1 MRFLQPNPLLRFLL
15 FAWIACAGCV
25 LFADNLFIPEPA
37 LQRAIARSLGVS
49 EKNLSQSLVENQ
61 LIRLQANDLGLRDLT
76 GLEHAK
82 NLESLVLRDN
92 LIKDLSPIQGL
103 SKLKNLDLSG
113 NRLTS
118 LLSLAP
124 LPGSSLRI
132 LNLSRNRLLGLSGVG
147 GFGAL
152 VQLDVSSNALI
163 DLEGVSNLKGLVN
176 LYAQE
181 NQLGREESYTD
192 QNRNKQFDEGE
203 PFTDDSGNGKRDTD
217 PLVEVQNLPN
227 LASLHLYGNRIS
239 SIDSLSNLPSLH
251 TLLLSGNLVDSVRP
265 LSRFSSLKILALGNN
280 RIHTLDGIADLQT
293 LERLNLSENQLCDL
307 RMLRGLKGLTALDLN
322 SNMLTDLSDLS
333 GLSQLESLGLSRN
346 LLRDPS
352 PVTKLPNLRR
362 LTISFNQIP
371 IDQPP
376 IKDLFREAE
385 ARGIYLNARNQTEYR
400 LAQSSLVRSLIGH
413 PKSNDILADYLR
425 NQGYARLIDLL
436 LNNNINQDDLDIAC
450 NAWEKALTFERA
462 LEGIPFPGN

>member
-1 MRFLQPNPLLRFLL
+1 
-15 FAWIACAGCV
+15 
-25 LFADNLFIPEPA
+25 
-37 LQRAIARSLGVS
+37 
-49 EKNLSQSLVENQ
+49 
-61 LIRLQANDLGLRDLT
+61 
-76 GLEHAK
+76 
-82 NLESLVLRDN
+82 
-92 LIKDLSPIQGL
+92 
-103 SKLKNLDLSG
+103 
-113 NRLTS
+113 
-118 LLSLAP
+118 
-124 LPGSSLRI
+124 
-132 LNLSRNRLLGLSGVG
+132 
-147 GFGAL
+147 
-152 VQLDVSSNALI
+152 
-163 DLEGVSNLKGLVN
+163 
-176 LYAQE
+176 
-181 NQLGREESYTD
+181 
-192 QNRNKQFDEGE
+192 
-203 PFTDDSGNGKRDTD
+203 
-217 PLVEVQNLPN
+217 
-227 LASLHLYGNRIS
+227 
-239 SIDSLSNLPSLH
+239 
-251 TLLLSGNLVDSVRP
+251 
-265 LSRFSSLKILALGNN
+265 
-280 RIHTLDGIADLQT
+280 
-293 LERLNLSENQLCDL
+293 
-307 RMLRGLKGLTALDLN
+307 
-322 SNMLTDLSDLS
+322 MLTDLSDLS

>member
-1 MRFLQPNPLLRFLL
+1 MRFFQSNPLLRSFF
-15 FAWIACAGCV
+15 FAWIVCTGCV
-25 LFADNLFIPEPA
+25 LWADNLFIPEPG

-49 EKNLSQSLVENQ
+49 EKNLSQSLIENQ

-103 SKLKNLDLSG
+103 PKLKNLDLSG

-118 LLSLAP
+118 LLTLAP

-132 LNLSRNRLLGLSGVG
+132 LNLSRNHLLGLSGVA

-152 VQLDVSSNALI
+152 TQLDVSSNALI

-181 NQLGREESYTD
+181 NQLGREEGYAD

-203 PFTDDSGNGKRDTD
+203 SFTDDSGNGKRDTD

-239 SIDSLSNLPSLH
+239 SVDSLRNLPSLH
-251 TLLLSGNLVDSVRP
+251 TLLLSGNLVESVSP

-280 RIHTLDGIADLQT
+280 RIHTLDGIADLHT

-307 RMLRGLKGLTALDLN
+307 RMLRGLKNLTTLDLN
-322 SNMLTDLSDLS
+322 SNMLTDLTDLS
-333 GLSQLESLGLSRN
+333 GLSRMEILGLSRN
-346 LLRDPS
+346 LIRDPS
-352 PVTKLPNLRR
+352 PVTKLPQLRR

-371 IDQPP
+371 TDHTR
-376 IKDLFREAE
+376 IKDLFREVE
-385 ARGIYLNARNQTEYR
+385 ARGVYINARNQTEYR
-400 LAQSSLVRSLIGH
+400 LPPSSLVRSLVGH
-413 PKSNDILADYLR
+413 PRSNEILADYLR
-425 NQGYARLIDLL
+425 DQGYARFIDLL
-436 LNNNINQDDLDIAC
+436 LNNNVNQDDLDIAC
-450 NAWEKALTFERA
+450 KAWEKALTYEQA

>member
-1 MRFLQPNPLLRFLL
+1 MRFFEHNTHLRCLLIAWVMCTGSALL
-15 FAWIACAGCV
+15 GE
-25 LFADNLFIPEPA
+25 DLFIPEPA
-37 LQRAIARSLGVS
+37 LQSAIARSLGVS
-49 EKNLSQSLVENQ
+49 EKSLSRSLVETQ
-61 LIRLQANDLGLRDLT
+61 LIRLQANGLGLRDLT
-76 GLEHAK
+76 GLEYAK

-103 SKLKNLDLSG
+103 SKLRNLDLSG

-118 LLSLAP
+118 LLTLAP

-152 VQLDVSSNALI
+152 AQLDVSSNALI
-163 DLEGVSNLKGLVN
+163 DLEGVSNLTGLVN

-181 NQLGREESYTD
+181 NQLGREEEFTD
-192 QNRNKQFDEGE
+192 QNRNKLFDEGE
-203 PFTDDSGNGKRDTD
+203 PFTDDSGNGRRDTD
-217 PLVEVQNLPN
+217 PLVEVQNLPR

-239 SIDSLSNLPSLH
+239 SIDSLRNLPSLH
-251 TLLLSGNLVDSVRP
+251 TLLLSGNLVESVRA

-280 RIHTLDGIADLQT
+280 RIHTLDGIGDLQT

-307 RMLRGLKGLTALDLN
+307 RMLRGLKSLTTLDLN

-333 GLSQLESLGLSRN
+333 GLRQLETLGLSRN
-346 LLRDPS
+346 LVRDPS
-352 PVTKLPNLRR
+352 PVIKLPNLRR

-371 IDQPP
+371 TDQSQ

-385 ARGIYLNARNQTEYR
+385 VRGVYLNVRNQTEYHFPP
-400 LAQSSLVRSLIGH
+400 STLVRSLIGH
-413 PKSNDILADYLR
+413 PKSNKILADHLR
-425 NQGYARLIDLL
+425 DQGYARLIDLL
-436 LNNNINQDDLDIAC
+436 LNASINKDDLNVAC
-450 NAWEKALTFERA
+450 TAWEKALMFERT